1 MTANNRSANL
11 RALDPAKDAVV
22 ETPVAEA
29 AVEAPAAPASVA
41 AAAAP
46 PKKSAKRFVLPV
58 IGLGLLA
65 AAGWYGYGYWTH
77 GRFMVSTDDAYI
89 QADIAMISP
98 KVSGYVT
105 KVNAKANQPVK
116 KGDVLVTLDNG
127 DYEIAV
133 EQAEAQLA
141 SGKLA
146 LDRID
151 AQAAGARA
159 ALAQA
164 EAQLSASEAAL
175 RGAGI
180 AQKRALDLRSKSVGS
195 DADAD
200 NATVALEQ
208 AEANRTAS
216 LANIEAAKANITLL
230 DAQRKEADSTI
241 RSLELALD
249 KARRD
254 LAFTE
259 LKAPYDGVL
268 GNISVQDGDLVSPGQ
283 RLGALVPLTE
293 LYIDANFK
301 ETQLARLTPGSKV
314 HVHVDAYEDSDIV
327 GTVESV
333 APASGSVFS
342 MLPAENAT
350 GNFTKVTQRVP
361 VRIVLPKDVLASG
374 TLKAGLS
381 VVVDVDTRTAGGA
394 AMASAE

>member
-1 MTANNRSANL
+1 MTANNRNTL
-11 RALDPAKDAVV
+11 RALEAVPAEADEAAAA
-22 ETPVAEA
+22 PVAETVA
-29 AVEAPAAPASVA
+29 EAPARPAEAPAAPA
-41 AAAAP
+41 AP
-46 PKKSAKRFVLPV
+46 SRKRMILPV

-65 AAGWYGYGYWTH
+65 AAGYYGYGWWTH

-98 KVSGYVT
+98 KVSGYVV
-105 KVNAKANQPVK
+105 KVNARANQPVK
-116 KGDVLVTLDNG
+116 KGDVLVTLDDG
-127 DYEIAV
+127 DYRIAL

-151 AQAAGARA
+151 AQTAGARA

-175 RGAGI
+175 RGARI
-180 AQKRALDLRSKSVGS
+180 AEKRALDLRAKSVGS
-195 DADAD
+195 EADAD
-200 NATVALEQ
+200 NAVVALEQ

-216 LANIEAAKANITLL
+216 LANIEAARANITLL
-230 DAQRKEADSTI
+230 SAQRQEAESTI
-241 RSLELALD
+241 RSLELARD
-249 KARRD
+249 KASRD
-254 LAFTE
+254 LAFTA

-293 LYIDANFK
+293 LYVDANFK
-301 ETQLARLTPGSKV
+301 ETQLARLTPGAKV
-314 HVHVDAYEDSDIV
+314 HVHVDAYADSDIT
-327 GTVESV
+327 GTVDSV

-361 VRIVLPKDVLASG
+361 VRILLPAEALASG
-374 TLKAGLS
+374 KLKAGLS
-381 VVVDVDTRTAGGA
+381 VVVDVDTRTAGDPAVA
-394 AMASAE
+394 AAR